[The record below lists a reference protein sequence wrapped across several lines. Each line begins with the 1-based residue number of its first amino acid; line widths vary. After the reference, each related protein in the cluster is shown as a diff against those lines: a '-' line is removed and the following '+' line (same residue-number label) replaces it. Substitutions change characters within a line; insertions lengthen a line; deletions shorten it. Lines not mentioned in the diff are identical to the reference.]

1 MLILLNEKTSH
12 GYSLMNRLPYFGFEL
27 ESINTSNI
35 YRTLRSMEKEEM
47 VKSFW
52 EESEQGPRKRVY
64 QITQKGRKELEG
76 WIGFL
81 KTRKNQIEK
90 ILSKYKLSKVDK
102 DD

>member
-1 MLILLNEKTSH
+1 
-12 GYSLMNRLPYFGFEL
+12 
-27 ESINTSNI
+27 
-35 YRTLRSMEKEEM
+35 M